1 MQNKEKEKL
10 KILVIGDVHQSNFWE
25 RFNFNKYDKICFL
38 GDYFDDFS
46 SDWNKLNPI
55 ENLQKILYLQQQD
68 KDKFHI
74 LLGNHDFQYLD
85 LNEEYSGKQKHKQ
98 YDIHEFLEEHI
109 KEFRL
114 VYKLGNILFSHA
126 GVSSIWCEDY
136 QLKDIETINSLL
148 WNKIYGALS
157 FYPYDTSWTGRNPH
171 QSPIWIRPE
180 ALCMYPWKNYTQI
193 VGHTSNLGP
202 NGVARIKMKND
213 KSLFVV
219 DNKEHTAYL
228 ELEIEK
234 DIEIECNI
242 PFEIPM

>member
-1 MQNKEKEKL
+1 MQNKEKL
-10 KILVIGDVHQSNFWE
+10 KILVIGDIHQTNNYK
-25 RFNFNKYDKICFL
+25 RFNFSEYNKIIFL
-38 GDYFDDFS
+38 GDYFDDHNS
-46 SDWNKLNPI
+46 NGEKLNPI
-55 ENLQKILYLQQQD
+55 TNFLEILSLQKQNPQKYIV
-68 KDKFHI
+68 

-85 LNEEYSGKQKHKQ
+85 LNEHYSGKQIHKQ
-98 YDIHEFLEEHI
+98 YDIHEFLEEHL

-114 VYKLGNILFSHA
+114 VYQLDNILFSHA

-148 WNKIYGALS
+148 WNKIYGALC
-157 FYPYDTSWTGRNPH
+157 FYPYDTSWTGRNSH
-171 QSPIWIRPE
+171 QSCIWIRPE
-180 ALCMYPWKNYTQI
+180 ALCMYPWGNYTQI

-202 NGVARIKMKND
+202 NGVMRVKMKND

-228 ELEIEK
+228 ELEINK
-234 DIEIECNI
+234 DIETECNI

>member
-10 KILVIGDVHQSNFWE
+10 KILVMGDIHGTRNYKQLDL
-25 RFNFNKYDKICFL
+25 DKVDKAIFL
-38 GDYFDDFS
+38 GDYFDNWS
-46 SDWNKLNPI
+46 NDWINENQI
-55 ENLQKILYLQQQD
+55 EILQEILYLQQSNPS
-68 KDKFHI
+68 KYI
-74 LLGNHDFQYLD
+74 VLWGNHDLQYLD
-85 LNEEYSGKQKHKQ
+85 LNEHYSGKQIHKQ
-98 YDIHEFLEEHI
+98 YDIHEFLEEHL

-114 VYKLGNILFSHA
+114 VYQLDNILFSHA
-126 GVSSIWCEDY
+126 GISSIWCEDY

-157 FYPYDTSWTGRNPH
+157 FYPYDTSWTGRNSH
-171 QSPIWIRPE
+171 QSCIWIRPE
-180 ALCMYPWKNYTQI
+180 ALCMYPWGNYTQI

-202 NGVARIKMKND
+202 NGVMRVKMKND

-228 ELEIEK
+228 ELEINK
-234 DIEIECNI
+234 DIETECNI